1 MNAHSKVNELEQF
14 KAITHDLHFIL
25 CQNILSLDKSAIY
38 SYITTVLNFL
48 AMHLMFKSVAKL

>member
-25 CQNILSLDKSAIY
+25 CQNILSSAMH
-38 SYITTVLNFL
+38 SYIIPIFNI
-48 AMHLMFKSVAKL
+48 